1 MDRLPLAVLEHVL
14 LQDPLTVAD
23 LARAVMAC
31 RCLHECLPGVA
42 NEHADQLG
50 VRLPRSRISLTRWL
64 SRATLEVAQMRY
76 ITRELEGAAHPPA
89 DLERRKLISKIQRM
103 HPTVIEA
110 QLSALVRLMDSPV
123 LDVVLDF
130 LTESTTYEH
139 SIQSIR
145 PESLAPFAAPC
156 VRLVE
161 DAWRWGS
168 ESRQESSHSAHDSAT
183 KALKVLVRVPADSI
197 VPFASK
203 LAACLGRYELMPY
216 EGVLCSRKDVER
228 IMIILSNL
236 PADVLAP
243 HAACIASWLSQPA
256 APWEAQSPVIAPT
269 LKALK
274 RLPPVSLVAHLPLL
288 EQPHGPPSKLRLVNK
303 VRRAAGLPVLRAA

>member
-110 QLSALVRLMDSPV
+110 PNCQ
-123 LDVVLDF
+123 
-130 LTESTTYEH
+130 H
-139 SIQSIR
+139 W
-145 PESLAPFAAPC
+145 C
-156 VRLVE
+156 
-161 DAWRWGS
+161 G
-168 ESRQESSHSAHDSAT
+168 
-183 KALKVLVRVPADSI
+183 
-197 VPFASK
+197 
-203 LAACLGRYELMPY
+203 
-216 EGVLCSRKDVER
+216 
-228 IMIILSNL
+228 
-236 PADVLAP
+236 
-243 HAACIASWLSQPA
+243 
-256 APWEAQSPVIAPT
+256 
-269 LKALK
+269 
-274 RLPPVSLVAHLPLL
+274 
-288 EQPHGPPSKLRLVNK
+288 
-303 VRRAAGLPVLRAA
+303 